1 MKKVFSAGGVVF
13 RSHKKNIEIALIKD
27 GYGKYGLPKGHI
39 EKGESKEETAVREVE
54 EETALK
60 NIKLLDYLGEVRYI
74 SKISI
79 YKSSIKENLEDK
91 IVYYYL
97 MNVSDKEVCT
107 PQKEEGIEEVIWVD
121 VDSVLQKIDY
131 LNIKEVIE
139 RAISL
144 IKK

>member
-1 MKKVFSAGGVVF
+1 
-13 RSHKKNIEIALIKD
+13 
-27 GYGKYGLPKGHI
+27 
-39 EKGESKEETAVREVE
+39 
-54 EETALK
+54 
-60 NIKLLDYLGEVRYI
+60 
-74 SKISI
+74 
-79 YKSSIKENLEDK
+79 
-91 IVYYYL
+91 